1 MTAYKPTK
9 VYCAAIGNPSVLKN
23 GQISHPL
30 RAAEISAARNPKVK
44 QHKLFVWKLLE
55 YAYLDFFGKS
65 LCDTEVEKGGNGKWN
80 STDGSFFFSLSHTD
94 GLCAVAI
101 GEIPCGVDVEL
112 FDPKRFGKALAKK
125 ILCDSEFEEYELLTP
140 DEKELF
146 CAKKWT
152 QKESVFKRSGG
163 EAFVPRHICCA
174 DFATVTKTVFSDAGQ
189 YFLTLCSDDANEA
202 EFEIII

>member
-9 VYCAAIGNPSVLKN
+9 VYCADIGNPTVLKN
-23 GQISHPL
+23 GEISHPI
-30 RAAEISAARNPKVK
+30 RAAEISAARNSKVK

-65 LCDTEVEKGGNGKWN
+65 LCDTEVVKGGDGKWK
-80 STDGSFFFSLSHTD
+80 SADGSFFFSLSHTD

-101 GEIPCGVDVEL
+101 GKAPCGVDVEN
-112 FDPKRFGKALAKK
+112 FDPKRFGKAIAKK
-125 ILCDSEFEEYELLTP
+125 TLYDSEYEEYELLAP

-163 EAFVPRHICCA
+163 EVFIPHNICCE
-174 DFATVTKTVFSDAGQ
+174 DFVTVTKPVFSEERQ
-189 YFLTLCSDDANEA
+189 YFLTLCADDAKEA